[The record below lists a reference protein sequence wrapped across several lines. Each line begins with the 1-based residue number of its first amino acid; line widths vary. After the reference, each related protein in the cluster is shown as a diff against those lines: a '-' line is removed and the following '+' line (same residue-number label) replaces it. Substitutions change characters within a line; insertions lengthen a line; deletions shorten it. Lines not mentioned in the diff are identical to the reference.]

1 MSEPINPPQTIPS
14 YHLSRLAREARA
26 VLMAHYLLRA
36 AIYVATLIED
46 CTRYFGKLVRRVAHE
61 LYLRSAAR
69 TLQQF
74 DERTLAD
81 AVCVRPRSNMRC
93 VMAGW
98 QRGR

>member
-46 CTRYFGKLVRRVAHE
+46 CTRYLGNSYAAWLTNCIYGVLPERSSNLTNE
-61 LYLRSAAR
+61 L
-69 TLQQF
+69 
-74 DERTLAD
+74 
-81 AVCVRPRSNMRC
+81 
-93 VMAGW
+93 
-98 QRGR
+98 